1 MSPQKD
7 YLKSEIL
14 SMKSDLLTEEYLS
27 IKRKNENFAYI
38 VCILTQFVWAIQGLQ
53 LKTYHIWFPKTY
65 KINSFIFWRN
75 IGVVSLGYIMC
86 KYKKIEITK
95 PNKIKNKL
103 WFYIRNVGIY
113 ICIVTW
119 MKALSIFRLSSCQI
133 VGGMN
138 PLLTII
144 MSIFILGD
152 KFYIRYLYGI
162 IICFSGSSIIIL
174 NERNPESTNEINHN
188 GNISIG
194 ILSLIINVSL
204 FSLGNVGQ
212 KKLCNEKLSPEEQTY
227 YFGVYSLLIGFFFSF
242 FSFDFG
248 ISNFFYCVYSI
259 SNGIVFYL
267 CNYFTSVAFKYIE
280 ISKLMPVTYLN
291 VVIIFFLG
299 SFLFHEKIFF
309 SDVIGA
315 SMIIGFI
322 VYNGMYPPK
331 SKVVSNNIDN
341 NNNSNNDN

>member
-7 YLKSEIL
+7 LKSEIL
-14 SMKSDLLTEEYLS
+14 SMKSDLLADEYLI

-38 VCILTQFVWAIQGLQ
+38 ICIFTQFVWAIQGIQ
-53 LKTYHIWFPKTY
+53 LKTYHLWFPNIY
-65 KINSFIFWRN
+65 RINNFIFWRN
-75 IGVVSLGYIMC
+75 IGIVGLGYLMC
-86 KYKKIEITK
+86 KYKKIEIKK
-95 PNKIKNKL
+95 PNQIKYQL
-103 WFYIRNVGIY
+103 WFYIRNIGIY
-113 ICIVTW
+113 ICIITW

-133 VGGMN
+133 FAGMN

-162 IICFSGSSIIIL
+162 IICFIGSSIIIL
-174 NERNPESTNEINHN
+174 NERNPNSTNEINHK
-188 GNISIG
+188 GNILIG
-194 ILSLIINVSL
+194 ICSLIINVSL
-204 FSLGNVGQ
+204 FSLGNIGQ

-227 YFGVYSLLIGFFFSF
+227 YFGVYSLIISFFFCL
-242 FSFDFG
+242 FSFDFV
-248 ISNFFYCVYSI
+248 ISEFFYCIYSI

-267 CNYFTSVAFKYIE
+267 SNYFTSIAFKYIE

-299 SFLFHEKIFF
+299 SFLFNEKIYF
-309 SDVIGA
+309 SDLIGA

-331 SKVVSNNIDN
+331 SKIVSKNIDHNNIDN
-341 NNNSNNDN
+341 